1 MNGASK
7 QSTIRLIHSRLDACL
22 ISSGPQSIDVTS
34 SSRSTPSHVPWSG
47 CNPSLPFVCE
57 RLAMQLQQLRQH
69 QSSAGLMSCYC
80 LAGDDPLSRT
90 MIFFLDKS
98 PSGWLACIVPISLGS
113 RAPPMVEDVLGVL
126 INPLLQFHWA
136 NLKSSLFWLL
146 HNEIH
151 APAFDQLGIRYLWSK
166 LQHNGPCR

>member
-7 QSTIRLIHSRLDACL
+7 QSTIRLIHSRLDALCL

-34 SSRSTPSHVPWSG
+34 SSRSTPSHVQWSG

-57 RLAMQLQQLRQH
+57 RLAMQLRQH

-90 MIFFLDKS
+90 MILFEIFLDKS

-126 INPLLQFHWA
+126 INPLLHFTG
-136 NLKSSLFWLL
+136 LISS
-146 HNEIH
+146 
-151 APAFDQLGIRYLWSK
+151 PAFFGCSITRFTPQRSTSY
-166 LQHNGPCR
+166 QRFME